1 LDFIEEIAAGDG
13 IVPNEDVDADAMELR
28 QVIDAQQAAGK
39 KLSEQL
45 FNTIL
50 AQRAAILEEQ
60 HTVTSQKTKITNL
73 ESQVQQLTAQVDQ
86 LNKSVLLS
94 QNQKLIIDD
103 RTYDKFPTGHVN
115 AGLYVT
121 KQPQFVTIDDV
132 DYSETITLSQFKGLE
147 LGGTLTDVVT
157 LDGIPFR
164 RISGGTNDGKLVQ
177 ELGPHSILVH
187 EGNYY
192 VRTYIRTEKPLGL

>member
-1 LDFIEEIAAGDG
+1 
-13 IVPNEDVDADAMELR
+13 M
-28 QVIDAQQAAGK
+28 
-39 KLSEQL
+39 L
-45 FNTIL
+45 FN
-50 AQRAAILEEQ
+50 
-60 HTVTSQKTKITNL
+60 
-73 ESQVQQLTAQVDQ
+73 
-86 LNKSVLLS
+86 
-94 QNQKLIIDD
+94 QNQKLVIDD

-132 DYSETITLSQFKGLE
+132 DYSETIVLSQFKGLE
-147 LGGTLTDVVT
+147 LGFGGTLTDVVT

-164 RISGGTNDGKLVQ
+164 RISGGANDGKLVQ
-177 ELGPHSILVH
+177 ELGPHSIMEH